1 METEAIR
8 HPKNQLTC
16 WYVVVLVYADFN
28 FIGVGKSLRYITI
41 FGVSEDKQMTT
52 KVFKECFAEGYEG
65 PNDVKFDS
73 S

>member
-1 METEAIR
+1 MLI
-8 HPKNQLTC
+8 LT
-16 WYVVVLVYADFN
+16 

-65 PNDVKFDS
+65 PNDVKFDFS
-73 S
+73 